1 MSSVVVTRQIP
12 NLKTEVRFLARLPKT
27 QEDFMATFIGTID
40 RKRYTDIPGMEGP
53 YLMRS
58 GKVLYYDTEMG
69 QYYDRDTDFYL
80 TYDEYL
86 EHDK

>member
-1 MSSVVVTRQIP
+1 MT
-12 NLKTEVRFLARLPKT
+12 
-27 QEDFMATFIGTID
+27 TFIGTID
-40 RKRYTDIPGMEGP
+40 RKRYDELPGLEGP

-58 GKVLYYDTEMG
+58 GKVLYYDPEMG

-86 EHDK
+86 EHDN